1 MATKADAQ
9 KSRILDAFVGR
20 LATTPFPEIDLA
32 DVASDAGVSLADLR
46 GQYDGTL
53 DLLDAFNRKID
64 MVVLGRDDPA
74 MTDEAARER
83 LFDVLMRRFDA
94 LAPHREAVRLL
105 DRSVRRDP
113 LLALAVAPGVVRS
126 MEFMLAAA
134 RIPAG
139 GTIGLLRAPALAL
152 AWSRMVPAWLGDTD
166 AGLARTMVAV
176 DRELQRCERAERLG
190 DRLGGLVGRLVPRPS
205 SRRTDNVSDIAGE
218 GI

>member
-1 MATKADAQ
+1 
-9 KSRILDAFVGR
+9 
-20 LATTPFPEIDLA
+20 
-32 DVASDAGVSLADLR
+32 
-46 GQYDGTL
+46 
-53 DLLDAFNRKID
+53 
-64 MVVLGRDDPA
+64 
-74 MTDEAARER
+74 
-83 LFDVLMRRFDA
+83 
-94 LAPHREAVRLL
+94 
-105 DRSVRRDP
+105 
-113 LLALAVAPGVVRS
+113 

-166 AGLARTMVAV
+166 PGLARTMVAV